1 MRTRNAVKEQLVK
14 REAMKIIVRDGLD
27 GFTVNKL
34 AKQCKISVATLYIYY
49 KDKDDLIMKI
59 AREETERVRN
69 LILTN
74 FDPELSFR
82 DGMKVQW
89 ENRSGMMLD
98 DVLAGQFL
106 ETLRGSNYGQKIFEK
121 LTNDFRDVMGRF
133 MKNAVARGEID
144 QLPLEVFW
152 SMAFAPLYTLV
163 NFHSQGKSLG
173 FKPFMLTDKVLW
185 QTFELVMKAL
195 KK

>member
-1 MRTRNAVKEQLVK
+1 MRTRNVVKEQLVK
-14 REAMKIIVRDGLD
+14 REAMKIIVKDGLD

-59 AREETERVRN
+59 AKEETERLRDGILRN
-69 LILTN
+69 
-74 FDPELSFR
+74 FSPDLSFR

-98 DVLAGQFL
+98 DLLAGLFL
-106 ETLRGSNYGQKIFEK
+106 EALRGSNYSQKVFEQ
-121 LTNDFRDVMGRF
+121 LTHDFKEIMGKF
-133 MKNAVARGEID
+133 MKNAVARGEVD

-152 SMAFAPLYTLV
+152 SVAFAPLYTLV
-163 NFHSQGKSLG
+163 NFHTQGRSIG
-173 FKPFMLTDKVLW
+173 FKPFVLTDKVLW